1 MTRLIKSVFYYIIIL
16 VLLLFIISNLAG
28 RSNALYNLTNVCTY
42 TVLTGS
48 MRPEINPG
56 DVIIVKKINIED
68 ANSGD
73 IITFNKDEDV
83 ITHRVIEVKDKGITT
98 KGDNNNV
105 LDSGQ
110 VTSTSL
116 IGKVILIVPKIG
128 YVFHPAYNILVI
140 SIIMITGGLYTIVKF
155 TKK

>member
-1 MTRLIKSVFYYIIIL
+1 MTRVIKSVFYYIIIL

-28 RSNALYNLTNVCTY
+28 RSKAVYNLTNVCSY

-68 ANSGD
+68 VNSGD
-73 IITFNKDEDV
+73 IITFNKDSEV
-83 ITHRVIEVKDKGITT
+83 ITHRAIEAKDNGIVT

-116 IGKVILIVPKIG
+116 IGRVILIVPKIG
-128 YVFHPAYNILVI
+128 YVFHPAYNILVV
-140 SIIMITGGLYTIVKF
+140 SIIMIMGGLYTLVKF
-155 TKK
+155 IKK

>member
-1 MTRLIKSVFYYIIIL
+1 MTRVIKSVFYYIIIL
-16 VLLLFIISNLAG
+16 VLLLFIVSNLAG
-28 RSNALYNLTNVCTY
+28 RSKAVYNLTNVCSY

-68 ANSGD
+68 VNSGD

-83 ITHRVIEVKDKGITT
+83 ITHRVIEIKDKGIIT

-110 VTSTSL
+110 VNSTRL
-116 IGKVILIVPKIG
+116 IGKVIFTIPKIG
-128 YVFHPAYNILVI
+128 YVFHPAYNILVV
-140 SIIMITGGLYTIVKF
+140 SILMIMGGLYTITKF
-155 TKK
+155 IKK